1 MPAIFLIPWGH
12 QKLLIDKCKF
22 DQPAPCSMCE
32 KHWKTTG
39 RGICCTL
46 NPYNFDFLRLCDK
59 YDEKEFKDA
68 LMANTESFLLELAFN
83 VFVSLHKRSSAPQ
96 RRSRSVSKVFRKTLW
111 QSIH

>member
-1 MPAIFLIPWGH
+1 
-12 QKLLIDKCKF
+12 
-22 DQPAPCSMCE
+22 MCE